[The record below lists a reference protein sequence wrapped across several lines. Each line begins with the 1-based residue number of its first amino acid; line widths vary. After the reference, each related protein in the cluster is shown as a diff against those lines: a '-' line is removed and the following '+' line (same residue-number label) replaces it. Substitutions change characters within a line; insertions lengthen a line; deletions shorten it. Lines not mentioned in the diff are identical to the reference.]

1 MDKHQKKTQKIIIEN
16 KADRIIVEQK
26 IYEIAEILKHY
37 SFPNSEFGFLGG
49 NSGII
54 MFLYYFSRFSHDN
67 NYSQIATSR
76 IIQLIDKVQEE
87 ETLEWSLGSGIA
99 GVCYT
104 LQHLQKYE
112 FITANSSEILG
123 DLDNYFHKVMLLKMR
138 KGNYDFFDGAL
149 GIGLCLLSR
158 EYFIK
163 RMDYLLDLV
172 GIIYNARK
180 KVNSKN
186 ITWITTIDKKA
197 DKEIYG
203 SDFGIPHGLA
213 GIILMLTKLFDNN
226 VNRKKIRLLLDPAIN
241 FLLLHKNEL
250 GLGSIFPNKVDESG
264 KAIFPSRSRIAW
276 CYGDL
281 GISVALWH
289 ASKSLDRKDWELEAI
304 NLMRYSSER
313 VDLFQNGI
321 VDAGLCHGTAG
332 IAHIFNRMYSF
343 TEQSFLKETAL
354 YWYDQTI
361 KMAQFK
367 DGLAGYKAWQ
377 GPERGMVNEHGFL
390 EGIAGIGLSLI
401 SAISD
406 INPAWDECL
415 LLS

>member
-1 MDKHQKKTQKIIIEN
+1 MAHKIIIEN
-16 KADRIIVEQK
+16 KADRIIAEQK
-26 IYEIAEILKHY
+26 IYEIAEILKHH
-37 SFPNSEFGFLGG
+37 SFPHSEFGFLGG

-67 NYSQIATSR
+67 SYSQIATSR
-76 IIQLIDKVQEE
+76 IMQLIEKVQEE
-87 ETLEWSLGSGIA
+87 ENLDWSIGSGLA

-104 LQHLQKYE
+104 FQHLQKYE
-112 FITANSSEILG
+112 FITANSSDILG
-123 DLDNYFHKVMLLKMR
+123 DLDNYFHQVMLLRMKN
-138 KGNYDFFDGAL
+138 GNYDFFDGAL
-149 GIGLCLLSR
+149 GIGLYLLSR
-158 EYFIK
+158 EYFTK
-163 RMDYLLDLV
+163 QKDYLLDLV
-172 GIIYNARK
+172 GLIYNERK

-186 ITWITTIDKKA
+186 TTWLTAIDKKA

-203 SDFGIPHGLA
+203 SDFGIPHGIA

-226 VNRKKIRLLLDPAIN
+226 INRKKLRLLLNPTIN
-241 FLLLHKNEL
+241 FLLIHKNEA
-250 GLGSIFPNKVDESG
+250 GLGSIFPNKVDVSG
-264 KAIFPSRSRIAW
+264 KSINPSTSRIGW

-289 ASKSLDRKDWELEAI
+289 ASKFLERKDWELEAI
-304 NLMRYSSER
+304 NLLQHSSNR
-313 VDLFQNGI
+313 LDLSQNGI

-361 KMAQFK
+361 KMAHFK

-377 GPERGMVNEHGFL
+377 GPSRGMVNEYGFL
-390 EGIAGIGLSLI
+390 EGIAGIGLTLI

-406 INPAWDECL
+406 IDPAWDECL